1 VLRRFFVRSLSLG
14 AIFALLV
21 GQLGSAI
28 GGGGAVSAQSA
39 SAIPDT
45 AAYAPADS
53 LAFVSF
59 SLDADSPQWTQASA
73 LGERLG
79 QQLSPQYLIQSLLE
93 PIVGGMA
100 ADEVAGLITDGE
112 LGVAITD
119 PNVASILPS
128 LDFSSGIDPSEISD
142 EVTDIDPS
150 AARGFVLI
158 GIVPSP
164 EETAAAISLFMTSRA
179 QTAGEQVETSTYG
192 DATILSIAAVPDE
205 GFPGIAVARAN
216 DAILAATNPDDLKP
230 VIDVAQG
237 SGESLADNST
247 VAEVLAPL
255 PADRL
260 ATAIVNGPSLATY
273 AAGDPDAA
281 GMFAPVLNSVNAVT
295 GLSVSAESKGF
306 QLDLR
311 AAGPD
316 GLPVFGSNDNFDPKL
331 IDQMPADTQILVDGY
346 DFGATGLLDGAVAIL
361 ANLFFGTLGGMFVPG
376 DFGDEPATPEA
387 TPAATEVPTI
397 QESADSAYTTLA
409 FLLGFNLKTEL
420 ISLLDGEYA
429 LGVWGLN
436 GTDPSGAS
444 AAFVSETSDPD
455 TLSSSIGTLIGFLGF
470 GATEAGVETGTTRI
484 GGSTVN
490 SITVSSLGLPSP
502 LTIGVVNGTLAIG
515 LGEDGGTVA
524 VEGATGSLADNPDFI
539 AATADL
545 PADRNALLYIDIA
558 SLQST
563 IDAGLGSTSIAGS
576 DGDVELNADALA
588 IAGFQD
594 GDMAGAQGMLYIPES

>member
-1 VLRRFFVRSLSLG
+1 M
-14 AIFALLV
+14 FALLV
-21 GQLGSAI
+21 GQLGSVI

-39 SAIPDT
+39 SALPDT
-45 AAYAPADS
+45 ASYAPADS

-79 QQLSPQYLIQSLLE
+79 QELSPQFLIQSLLGQ
-93 PIVGGMA
+93 IVGDTA
-100 ADEVAGLITDGE
+100 AEDVASLISDGE

-119 PNVASILPS
+119 PNLANILPS
-128 LDFSSGIDPSEISD
+128 LGMSSSIDPSQITD
-142 EVTDIDPS
+142 ELGDIDPS
-150 AARGFVLI
+150 AASGFVLI
-158 GIVPSP
+158 GVVPSP
-164 EETAAAISLFMTSRA
+164 NEVAAGIDLFMRTQA
-179 QTAGEQVETSTYG
+179 QSNGAQVETTTYN
-192 DATILSIAAVPDE
+192 DVAILSIAGVPDQ
-205 GFPGIAVARAN
+205 GFPGIAVARVD
-216 DAILAATNPDDLKP
+216 DAILAATKPDDLKP

-237 SGESLADNST
+237 TGESLADNAS
-247 VAEVLAPL
+247 VSQVLAPL
-255 PADRL
+255 PVDRL
-260 ATAIVNGPSLATY
+260 ATAIVNGPALAQY
-273 AAGDPDAA
+273 AADDPDAA
-281 GMFAPVLNSVNAVT
+281 GLFAPVLNSVKAVT

-306 QLDLR
+306 QFDLR
-311 AAGPD
+311 AAGTD
-316 GLPVFGSNDNFDPKL
+316 GSPVFGSNDNFDPKL

-346 DFGATGLLDGAVAIL
+346 DFGSTGLLDGAVAIL

-376 DFGDEPATPEA
+376 DFGDEPATPAA
-387 TPAATEVPTI
+387 TPSATEVPTI
-397 QESADSAYTTLA
+397 DEAADSAYTTLA
-409 FLLGFNLKTEL
+409 FLLGFNLKTDL
-420 ISLLDGEYA
+420 IGLLDGEYA

-436 GTDPSGAS
+436 GTDPSGAN

-455 TLSSSIGTLIGFLGF
+455 TVSSSIGTLIGFLGF
-470 GATEAGVETGTTRI
+470 GATEAGVETGTARI
-484 GGSTVN
+484 GDNTVN
-490 SITVSSLGLPSP
+490 SISVSSLGVPSP

-545 PADRNALLYIDIA
+545 PADRNALLYVDIA

-576 DGDVELNADALA
+576 DGDVELNTGALA

-594 GDMAGAQGMLYIPES
+594 GDLAGAQGMLYIPES